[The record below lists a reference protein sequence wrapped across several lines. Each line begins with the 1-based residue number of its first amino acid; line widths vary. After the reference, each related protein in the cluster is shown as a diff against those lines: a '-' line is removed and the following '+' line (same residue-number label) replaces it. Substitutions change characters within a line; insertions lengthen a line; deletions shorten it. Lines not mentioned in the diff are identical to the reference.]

1 MNSKIST
8 LSLVFPI
15 YNEALCI
22 PQLWQRLQQF
32 IPTIDGYTVEI
43 VMVDD
48 GSTDQSFTLLRD
60 LAMQFSH
67 LKLIRFSRN
76 FGHQIAI
83 TAGVDRASGDVVVVM
98 DADLQDP
105 PELVLDMLTH
115 YENGADVVYAVR
127 RTRHGETAFKKQT
140 ARWFYRLLNRLSS
153 IDIPH
158 DTGDFRLMSR
168 RVVHALGALRESER
182 FVRGLVS
189 WVGFKQVPIYFDRDP
204 RVAGETKYPL
214 RKMLKFALNG
224 LVSFSTVPLRYAT
237 WLGFGISVVAG
248 FYIIVVIGL
257 WLTRHTFPGYAS
269 LMIAILLLG
278 GLQLMTIGILGEYI
292 GRMFMQTKHRP
303 LYVIQDEIGF

>member
-1 MNSKIST
+1 M

-15 YNEALCI
+15 FNEELCI

-32 IPTIDGYTVEI
+32 IPTIVGYTVEVI
-43 VMVDD
+43 MVDD
-48 GSTDQSFTLLRD
+48 GSTDQSFHRLQN
-60 LAMQFSH
+60 LAAQHPH
-67 LKLIRFSRN
+67 LKLIRLSRN

-83 TAGVDRASGDVVVVM
+83 TAGVDRAIGDAVVVM

-105 PELVLDMLTH
+105 PELVLEMLAH

-127 RTRHGETAFKKQT
+127 RSRSGETRFKKQT
-140 ARWFYRLLNRLSS
+140 ARWFYQLLNRLSN

-168 RVVHALGALRESER
+168 RVVNALGHLRESER

-204 RVAGETKYPL
+204 RIAGETKYPL

-237 WLGFGISVVAG
+237 WLGFGISMVAG

-257 WLTRHTFPGYAS
+257 WLSQRTFPGYAS
-269 LMIAILLLG
+269 LMVAVLLLG
-278 GLQLMTIGILGEYI
+278 GLQLMTIGILGEYV
-292 GRMFMQTKHRP
+292 GRMFLQTKNRP